1 MFEIL
6 STLIDWVSSF
16 LAWLSRWQVACAKAR
31 IRNLTHF
38 VKETR
43 DAQHRMNQR
52 YEKTVNKAENEI
64 ERMQY
69 FLDSDYKEL

>member
-16 LAWLSRWQVACAKAR
+16 LAWLSRWQVTCAKAR
-31 IRNLTHF
+31 IRNLIHF

-43 DAQHRMNQR
+43 EAQRAMNQR
-52 YEKTVNKAENEI
+52 YEKTINKAENEI

-69 FLDSDYKEL
+69 FLNSDYKEL